1 MADNEISLDRQSPVE
16 AEIPAVAG
24 KKKKDDARFPV
35 LIEFTITL
43 CAIILVIV
51 FLTIV
56 VMSFLTGATLLD
68 FVIRTSISI
77 LILGS
82 LLTLIARQISS
93 GMLIG
98 TAPEE
103 RMQSEELEIPNP
115 PEVK

>member
-16 AEIPAVAG
+16 AKIPAVEG

-43 CAIILVIV
+43 CAAILVTV

-56 VMSFLTGATLLD
+56 MMSLLTGTTLLD

-77 LILGS
+77 LIIGS
-82 LLTLIARQISS
+82 LLTLIARQVSS
-93 GMLIG
+93 GMLIS
-98 TAPEE
+98 TVPVE
-103 RMQSEELEIPNP
+103 RKQSDELEIPNP